1 MKKISSRGKNIN
13 PRGAKKS
20 GDDMTKS
27 VERRDSD
34 ESLAIRA
41 AWLHYVAGQTQADVA
56 SRLGVSGLKAHRL
69 IMRANQSGAVKFTI
83 DGDVAECV
91 VLEAELAQRYGLSY
105 CEVVPDLSEDELPL
119 RALGVAG
126 AQFLQREILAC
137 QDGVIGIGHGR
148 TLAAMVANMP
158 RVDAG
163 TVRFVSL
170 LGGVTRKYTANPYDV
185 IHRLA
190 EQTGAVSYVMP
201 LPFFANT
208 AEDREVLMS
217 QRGVREVFDL
227 AAHAD
232 LMIVGIGTADAD
244 AQLVASQ
251 MIEPAEITEV
261 HDKGGRGELL
271 GHFFSAHGESVET
284 SLAARTVA
292 PELDDLKGRRIVAI
306 AGGTAKIPAI
316 RAVLESGLLSGLIT
330 DEASAL
336 ALKSDLAEREEA

>member
-1 MKKISSRGKNIN
+1 
-13 PRGAKKS
+13 
-20 GDDMTKS
+20 MTKS
-27 VERRDSD
+27 AVRRDAD
-34 ESLAIRA
+34 DSLAIRA
-41 AWLHYVAGQTQADVA
+41 AWLHYAAGQTQADVA
-56 SRLGVSGLKAHRL
+56 SRLGVSSVKAHRL

-91 VLEAELAQRYGLSY
+91 LLENELAQRYGLSY
-105 CEVVPDLSEDELPL
+105 CEVVPDLHEGDLPL

-126 AQFLQREILAC
+126 AHFLQREIAAR
-137 QDGVIGIGHGR
+137 QGGVIGIGHGR
-148 TLAAMVANMP
+148 TLAAVVANVP
-158 RVDAG
+158 RMDAG

-170 LGGVTRKYTANPYDV
+170 LGGVTRKYTANPHDV

-208 AEDREVLMS
+208 AEDREVLLA

-227 AAHAD
+227 AASSD
-232 LMIVGIGTADAD
+232 LMVVGIGSVDAD

-251 MIEPAEITEV
+251 MIEPAEIHEV
-261 HDKGGRGELL
+261 HDLGGQGELL
-271 GHFFSAHGESVET
+271 GHFFSESGESVET

-292 PELDDLKGRRIVAI
+292 PELADLKGRRIVAI
-306 AGGTAKIPAI
+306 AGGASKVAAI
-316 RAVLESGLLSGLIT
+316 RAVLNSGLLSGLIT

-336 ALKSDLAEREEA
+336 ALKAEPVTTEAA

>member
-1 MKKISSRGKNIN
+1 
-13 PRGAKKS
+13 
-20 GDDMTKS
+20 MTKS
-27 VERRDSD
+27 AVRRDAED
-34 ESLAIRA
+34 SLAIRA
-41 AWLHYVAGQTQADVA
+41 AWLHYAAGQTQADVA
-56 SRLGVSGLKAHRL
+56 ARLGVSSVKAHRL

-91 VLEAELAQRYGLSY
+91 VLEAELAQRFGLSY
-105 CEVVPDLSEDELPL
+105 CEVVPDLNEGDLPL

-126 AQFLQREILAC
+126 AHFMQREIAAR
-137 QDGVIGIGHGR
+137 QEGVIGIGHGR
-148 TLAAMVANMP
+148 TLAAVVANIP
-158 RVDAG
+158 RMDAG
-163 TVRFVSL
+163 TARFVSL

-190 EQTGAVSYVMP
+190 EQTGAVSYVLP

-208 AEDREVLMS
+208 AEDREVLLS

-232 LMIVGIGTADAD
+232 LMVVGIGSVNAD

-251 MIEPAEITEV
+251 MIEPAEINEV
-261 HDKGGRGELL
+261 RNKGGQGELL
-271 GHFFSAHGESVET
+271 GHFFNDAGESIET

-292 PELDDLKGRRIVAI
+292 PELEALKGRRIIAI
-306 AGGTAKIPAI
+306 AGGNAKIAAI
-316 RAVLESGLLSGLIT
+316 RAVLNSGLLSGLIT

-336 ALKSDLAEREEA
+336 ALKAEAVTTETA

>member
-1 MKKISSRGKNIN
+1 
-13 PRGAKKS
+13 
-20 GDDMTKS
+20 MTKS
-27 VERRDSD
+27 ADRRDAED
-34 ESLAIRA
+34 SLAIRA

-56 SRLGVSGLKAHRL
+56 SRLGVTSLKAHRL

-83 DGDVAECV
+83 DGDVAECA
-91 VLEAELAQRYGLSY
+91 VLETSLARRYGLSY
-105 CEVVPDLSEDELPL
+105 CEVVPDLSEGDLPL
-119 RALGVAG
+119 RALGFAG
-126 AQFLQREILAC
+126 SQFLQREILAL

-148 TLAAMVANMP
+148 TLAAAVANIP
-158 RVDAG
+158 RMDAG

-190 EQTGAVSYVMP
+190 EQTGAMSYVMP

-208 AEDREVLMS
+208 AEDREVLLS
-217 QRGVREVFDL
+217 QRGAREVFEL

-232 LMIVGIGTADAD
+232 LMVVGIGAVNAD

-251 MIEPAEITEV
+251 MIEPAEIDEV
-261 HDKGGRGELL
+261 HDMGGAGEVL
-271 GHFFSAHGESVET
+271 GHFFNAAGESVET

-306 AGGTAKIPAI
+306 AGGASKIAAI
-316 RAVLESGLLSGLIT
+316 RAVLKSGLLSGLIT
-330 DEASAL
+330 DEVSAL
-336 ALKSDLAEREEA
+336 ALNDEPTDAEIA

>member
-1 MKKISSRGKNIN
+1 
-13 PRGAKKS
+13 
-20 GDDMTKS
+20 MTKS
-27 VERRDSD
+27 ADRRDAED
-34 ESLAIRA
+34 SLAIRA

-56 SRLGVSGLKAHRL
+56 SRLGVTGLKAHRL
-69 IMRANQSGAVKFTI
+69 ITRANQSGAVKFTI

-91 VLEAELAQRYGLSY
+91 VLEASLAQRYGLSY
-105 CEVVPDLSEDELPL
+105 CEVVPDLNEGELPL
-119 RALGVAG
+119 RALGFAG
-126 AQFLQREILAC
+126 SQFLQREILSL

-148 TLAAMVANMP
+148 TLAAAVANIP
-158 RVDAG
+158 RMDAG

-170 LGGVTRKYTANPYDV
+170 LGGVTRKYTANPHDV

-208 AEDREVLMS
+208 AEDREVLLS

-232 LMIVGIGTADAD
+232 LMVVGIGSVNAD
-244 AQLVASQ
+244 AQLVASR
-251 MIEPAEITEV
+251 MIEPAEIREV
-261 HDKGGRGELL
+261 HDLGGQGELL
-271 GHFFSAHGESVET
+271 GHFFNAAGEHVET

-292 PELDDLKGRRIVAI
+292 PELKDLKGRRIVAI
-306 AGGTAKIPAI
+306 AGGTSKIEAI
-316 RAVLESGLLSGLIT
+316 RAVLKSGLLSGLIT

-336 ALKSDLAEREEA
+336 ALNDEAAAAERA

>member
-1 MKKISSRGKNIN
+1 
-13 PRGAKKS
+13 
-20 GDDMTKS
+20 MTKS
-27 VERRDSD
+27 ADRRDAED
-34 ESLAIRA
+34 SLAIRA

-56 SRLGVSGLKAHRL
+56 SRLGVTSLKAHRL

-83 DGDVAECV
+83 DGDVAECA
-91 VLEAELAQRYGLSY
+91 VLEAGLLQRYGLSY

-119 RALGVAG
+119 RALGFAG
-126 AQFLQREILAC
+126 SQFLQREILAM

-148 TLAAMVANMP
+148 TLAAAVANIP
-158 RVDAG
+158 RMDAG

-190 EQTGAVSYVMP
+190 EQTGAMSYVMP

-208 AEDREVLMS
+208 AEDREVLLS
-217 QRGVREVFDL
+217 QRGAREVFEL

-232 LMIVGIGTADAD
+232 LMVVGIGSVNAD

-251 MIEPAEITEV
+251 MIEPAEIDEV
-261 HDKGGRGELL
+261 HAMGGAGEVL
-271 GHFFSAHGESVET
+271 GHFFDANGASVET

-292 PELDDLKGRRIVAI
+292 PELEDLKGRRIVAI
-306 AGGTAKIPAI
+306 AGGASKIAAI
-316 RAVLESGLLSGLIT
+316 RAVLKSGLLSGLIT
-330 DEASAL
+330 DETSAL
-336 ALKSDLAEREEA
+336 ALNEEPLVSEVA

>member
-1 MKKISSRGKNIN
+1 
-13 PRGAKKS
+13 
-20 GDDMTKS
+20 MTKS
-27 VERRDSD
+27 ADRRDAED
-34 ESLAIRA
+34 SLAIRA

-56 SRLGVSGLKAHRL
+56 SRLGVTSLKAHRL

-83 DGDVAECV
+83 DGDVAECA
-91 VLEAELAQRYGLSY
+91 VLEARLAQRYGLNY
-105 CEVVPDLSEDELPL
+105 CEVVPDLSEGDLPL
-119 RALGVAG
+119 RALGFAG
-126 AQFLQREILAC
+126 SQFLQREILAL

-148 TLAAMVANMP
+148 TLAAAVANIP
-158 RVDAG
+158 RMDAG

-208 AEDREVLMS
+208 AEDREVLLS
-217 QRGVREVFDL
+217 QRGAREVFEL

-232 LMIVGIGTADAD
+232 LMVVGIGSVNAD

-251 MIEPAEITEV
+251 MIEPAEIQEV
-261 HDKGGRGELL
+261 HDMGGQGEVL
-271 GHFFSAHGESVET
+271 GHFFNAEGESVET

-292 PELDDLKGRRIVAI
+292 PRLEDIKGRRIVAI
-306 AGGTAKIPAI
+306 AGGAPKIAAI
-316 RAVLESGLLSGLIT
+316 RAVLKSGLLSGLIT

-336 ALKSDLAEREEA
+336 ALNDESSASGAQ